1 MKLSNHAKVRAQQ
14 RGVPIIGME
23 FIKKYGRY
31 ETAPGGATRVFLG
44 RKEANK
50 VCQDC
55 KKTIQSLDKLSG
67 VSMIIKDD
75 NIITLYKQQS

>member
-1 MKLSNHAKVRAQQ
+1 MKISYHAKVRGQQ
-14 RGVPIIGME
+14 RGIPIIGVE
-23 FIKKYGRY
+23 LIKKYGRY
-31 ETAPGGATRVFLG
+31 EIAPGGATKVLLG
-44 RKEANK
+44 KREANK

-75 NIITLYKQQS
+75 NIITIYK